1 MECHERHCTRAPP
14 HHHHHPAS
22 VNHAMPTAFVYRFVY
37 LYFFHA
43 FIHSL
48 FHSVVMSFFLS
59 VVLSVFLSFLSF
71 VLSLACFLSFF
82 QGDPFGDVPTV
93 ITRPKFPESVQES
106 LKGTNS
112 GMVCQPSCLLM
123 PHYAVAIA
131 IVFLPLRFIVIH
143 CFFSVRYQEHGS
155 RGFVFGQ
162 SQSRRCRTEIA

>member
-1 MECHERHCTRAPP
+1 MPREALHTCPP
-14 HHHHHPAS
+14 P
-22 VNHAMPTAFVYRFVY
+22 PPPPPRFRKPCY
-37 LYFFHA
+37 AYCFC
-43 FIHSL
+43 
-48 FHSVVMSFFLS
+48 LS
-59 VVLSVFLSFLSF
+59 VCLSVFLSCIHSFIISFCRYVLLSF
-71 VLSLACFLSFF
+71 CRSFCLSFFSFVRSFSCFLSFF